1 MAYVDTLWIYN
12 TYFNLISFSF
22 IRPWQRVMRTH
33 FRNSFNYDVLSQTYT
48 LIERRVTSVTK
59 QSLLEE
65 TLRQVDHISFIIGL
79 VSSSFLLNFNP
90 HQTVIHNT
98 DSPDMRVSNRRQ

>member
-33 FRNSFNYDVLSQTYT
+33 FRNSFNYDILS
-48 LIERRVTSVTK
+48 
-59 QSLLEE
+59 
-65 TLRQVDHISFIIGL
+65 
-79 VSSSFLLNFNP
+79 
-90 HQTVIHNT
+90 
-98 DSPDMRVSNRRQ
+98 